1 MNMIQFEVQM
11 KCTLTISTVAF
22 LSVLAFCS
30 NGAETIHTI
39 RNAAELTATMWEG
52 NKDVPFDL
60 TATVIL
66 PLRSNQKLYA
76 VKDETGTAILH
87 KGNVKECVL
96 QPGDRIHV
104 TGICGF
110 DAMCKAITVLS
121 HGDAPQPEEITAAGI
136 SEGRYD
142 NHFVRLT
149 GTVRD
154 AFRDEIDPLWGF
166 LVIQSGHESIYACFP
181 SSEPETA
188 LLNNLI
194 GAEIAVAGL
203 CSTKITTP
211 RLLSGRYIFFP
222 ERDTIA
228 VLRPAPEDPF
238 GVPSLFSTRHTHH
251 SIVNGMDRRSVAGR
265 VIAVWHGDRIL
276 LRTPDR
282 LIVRVDLA
290 DRNPPAYGTSIEAV
304 GIPETDLYRINLSR
318 AIWRT
323 NSIPEDVEPPP
334 KDVTAKQ
341 LLTDWRGMSVVQTEY
356 HGQAIRIKGLVR
368 SLPSPE
374 STYSRMTLECGKYII
389 PVDANACP
397 HALEGIDIGCMIEVA
412 GICLIEIDNW
422 RPNAPF
428 PHVEGLA
435 LVVRTPADVHIIS
448 HPPWWTSGRL
458 LAVIGALF
466 AILIGVFAWN
476 RSLNKLAERR
486 GRELLREQIEHV
498 KSDLK
503 VEERTRL
510 AVELHDSLAQSLT
523 GVSME
528 IETAKELK
536 GNAPADMLSHLN
548 FAARTLMSCRNEL
561 RNCLWD
567 LRSQAL
573 EEKSMDKAIK
583 RTLLPYVNDSRIA
596 VRFNIPRTRL
606 SDNTAHILLC
616 IIRELVLN
624 AIRHGNASSI
634 HVTGVL
640 DGGELKFSVRDNG
653 SGFDPENY
661 PGVLQGHFGLQG
673 IHERIEQLGGTLN
686 IESAVGSGTRVAI
699 SIKVPHQ
706 K

>member
-1 MNMIQFEVQM
+1 M
-11 KCTLTISTVAF
+11 KRKPMTLTVAF

-30 NGAETIHTI
+30 NGAETTRII
-39 RNAAELTATMWEG
+39 RDAAELTATMWEG

-66 PLRSNQKLYA
+66 PLRATQKLYA
-76 VKDETGTAILH
+76 VKDETGTAILN
-87 KGNVKECVL
+87 KGDAKECAL

-104 TGICGF
+104 TGTCNF
-110 DAMCKAITVLS
+110 DAMCKTIAVLS
-121 HGDAPQPEEITAAGI
+121 HGDIPRPEEITATGI
-136 SEGRYD
+136 TEGRYD
-142 NHFVRLT
+142 NHFVRLI

-166 LVIQSGHESIYACFP
+166 LVLQSGHESVYACFP
-181 SSEPETA
+181 SSDPEKA

-194 GAEIAVAGL
+194 GAEIAIIGL
-203 CSTKITTP
+203 CSTKITKP
-211 RLLSGRYIFFP
+211 RLLSGRYIFFS
-222 ERDTIA
+222 ERDAIA
-228 VLRPAPEDPF
+228 VLRPAPADPF
-238 GVPSLFSTRHTHH
+238 DVPSLYETSHTHH
-251 SIVNGMDRRSVAGR
+251 SIVSGMDRRRVAGR
-265 VIAVWHGDRIL
+265 VIAVWHGDRML
-276 LRTPDR
+276 LRTPDQH
-282 LIVRVDLA
+282 IVRVDLA
-290 DRNPPAYGTSIEAV
+290 DRNPPTYGTSIEAV
-304 GIPETDLYRINLSR
+304 GIPETDLYRVNLSR

-323 NSIPEDVEPPP
+323 NSIPEDAEAPP

-374 STYSRMTLECGKYII
+374 GTYSRMALECGKYII

-397 HALEGIDIGCMIEVA
+397 RALDGIDIGCTIEVS
-412 GICLIEIDNW
+412 GTCLIEIDNW

-435 LVVRTPADVHIIS
+435 LVVRTPTDVHVIS

-458 LAVIGALF
+458 LSVIGALM
-466 AILIGVFAWN
+466 AVLIGVFAWN

-528 IETAKELK
+528 IEAAKELK

-573 EEKSMDKAIK
+573 EEKSMDKAIE

-596 VRFNIPRTRL
+596 VRFDMPRTRL
-606 SDNTAHILLC
+606 SDNTAHMLLC

-640 DGGELKFSVRDNG
+640 DGGELKFSVQDNG

-673 IHERIEQLGGTLN
+673 IHERVEQLGGTLN
-686 IESAVGSGTRVAI
+686 IESAAGSGTRVAI

>member
-1 MNMIQFEVQM
+1 
-11 KCTLTISTVAF
+11 
-22 LSVLAFCS
+22 
-30 NGAETIHTI
+30 
-39 RNAAELTATMWEG
+39 MWEG

-323 NSIPEDVEPPP
+323 NAIPEDAEPPP
-334 KDVTAKQ
+334 TDVTAKQ
-341 LLTDWRGMSVVQTEY
+341 LLTDWRGMSAVQTEY

-374 STYSRMTLECGKYII
+374 NAYGRMTLECGKYTI

-397 HALEGIDIGCMIEVA
+397 QALEGIDIGCKVEVS

-428 PHVEGLA
+428 PHIEGFA
-435 LVVRTPADVHIIS
+435 VIVRTPEDVRILS
-448 HPPWWTSGRL
+448 HPPWWTPGRL
-458 LAVIGALF
+458 LAVIGAL
-466 AILIGVFAWN
+466 LIALAGVFIWN
-476 RSLNKLAERR
+476 RSLTRLAERR
-486 GRELLREQIEHV
+486 GRELTEETIARV
-498 KSDLK
+498 TASLK
-503 VEERTRL
+503 VDERTRL
-510 AVELHDSLAQSLT
+510 AIELHDSLSQNLT
-523 GVSME
+523 GAALE
-528 IETAKELK
+528 IETTETLINDNTEQAHRHLGIAAKTLK
-536 GNAPADMLSHLN
+536 
-548 FAARTLMSCRNEL
+548 SCREEL

-567 LRSQAL
+567 LRNDAL
-573 EEKSMDKAIK
+573 GEKTMDAAIR
-583 RTLLPYVNDSRIA
+583 RTLAPHVSNIDLA
-596 VRFNIPRTRL
+596 VRFNVPRERL
-606 SDNTAHILLC
+606 SDNTAHALLR
-616 IIRELVLN
+616 IIRELVQN
-624 AIRHGNASSI
+624 AIRHGHAKTVKI
-634 HVTGVL
+634 A
-640 DGGELKFSVRDNG
+640 GGLESDRLLFSVQDDG
-653 SGFDPENY
+653 CGFDPENH

-673 IHERIEQLGGTLN
+673 IRERVKQFNGNLTIKSKSEK
-686 IESAVGSGTRVAI
+686 GTRVAI
-699 SIKVPHQ
+699 SIKLATDS
-706 K
+706 